1 MLRHMADHG
10 PSCSRNTPTH
20 QRWHVRPRSVS
31 GLLLASFALVALP
44 LIVAILFG
52 VVYVD
57 RLTEQSERL
66 VLQGVQ
72 VTRYSKRLDTILTTM
87 ERSARQYSVLR
98 EPALAERF
106 AEHAEDFD
114 ATLDALRHLELDTVP
129 TWNVD
134 ALRHKAASVAA
145 AVRTDARPM
154 DDALAQF
161 ESMRSETALIADQ
174 GNRFIDNE
182 LQRLQRT
189 ASHARTFLLL
199 CVFALIPGVLLLVAI
214 FTVLI
219 SRPIRQISAAISR
232 LGAGDFSREIR
243 VAAPSAELDALGA
256 RLDWMRRRLATL
268 ENEKNQ
274 FLRHMSHELKT
285 PLASIREGT
294 EVLRDGT
301 VGALTEA
308 QAEVADILQRN
319 SLELLSLIENL
330 LNFAAWRQQQ
340 AKLEYTRFDVR
351 ALAEEIVRR
360 QKLTIEGKHLDV
372 TLPDPPVE
380 LVADRDHMHLIIDNL
395 LANAVKFSP
404 ERGRIRLQAERVAR
418 ATRIT
423 LCDQGPGVAEDERE
437 RIFDAFYQG
446 STARARA
453 HVSGT
458 GVGLSVVR
466 DSVRAHGG
474 TITVSDAPDGGACF
488 CLSLPDGHGG

>member
-1 MLRHMADHG
+1 MLWRMVHHA
-10 PSCSRNTPTH
+10 PLSLRAAPARR
-20 QRWHVRPRSVS
+20 RWRLRPRSVT
-31 GLLLASFALVALP
+31 GLLLASFGLVALP
-44 LIVAILFG
+44 LIAAILFG

-72 VTRYSKRLDTILTTM
+72 VTRYSKRLDTILTAM
-87 ERSARQYSVLR
+87 ERSARQYSILR
-98 EPALAERF
+98 EPVLAERF
-106 AEHAEDFD
+106 AEHAEDFAD
-114 ATLDALRHLELDTVP
+114 TLDALRGLELDTVP

-134 ALRHKAASVAA
+134 ALRHKAASVAE
-145 AVRTDARPM
+145 AVQDDARIM

-189 ASHARTFLLL
+189 AGQARLFLLL
-199 CVFALIPGVLLLVAI
+199 CVFAVIPGVLLLVAI

-219 SRPIRQISAAISR
+219 SRPIRQISRAVNR
-232 LGAGDFSREIR
+232 LGAGDFSREVR
-243 VAAPSAELDALGA
+243 VAAPSAELGALGA

-294 EVLRDGT
+294 ELLRDGT
-301 VGALTEA
+301 VGKLTAA
-308 QAEVADILQRN
+308 QAEVAEILQRN

-351 ALAEEIVRR
+351 VLAEEIVSR

-372 TLPDPPVE
+372 TLPDPPAE

-404 ERGRIRLQAERVAR
+404 ERGHIRLGAERK
-418 ATRIT
+418 TRGTAIT
-423 LCDQGPGVAEDERE
+423 VCDQGPGVAEDERE
-437 RIFDAFYQG
+437 CIFDAFYQG
-446 STARARA
+446 STARTDA
-453 HVSGT
+453 HVNGT
-458 GVGLSVVR
+458 GIGLSVVR

-474 TITVSDAPDGGACF
+474 TITVADGPNGGACF
-488 CLSLPDGHGG
+488 HLFLPDNHDA